1 MAWKKVS
8 PELREQLEKS
18 MLSFDCQQR
27 FMFGSPTYFVN
38 NNMFVGIHQDTIMLR
53 LSQKDREEILST
65 YDEVTPFE
73 PMEGRIM
80 KEYVALPESVY
91 NDADILRDIL
101 NRSYQ
106 YALSLLPKEPK
117 PRTSRKKHKRA

>member
-18 MLSFDCQQR
+18 MLSFDCQR
-27 FMFGSPTYFVN
+27 KFMFGSPTYFVN

-53 LSQKDREEILST
+53 LSQQDREKILSA

-117 PRTSRKKHKRA
+117 PRTSRKKQIPE